1 MAASISCRDSVHPDE
16 LAELRLLLE
25 LPAVRRL
32 ADRGLSDQEFAL
44 VKMLADGTTRAARS
58 RDIPGYLQ
66 ADMAFH
72 LGLVELTADPALS
85 GIARLLLAPDS
96 RRFPRAEESG
106 RLMARAAREH
116 QELVGMLADGAVSA
130 ADHLLRIHLSRRSAS
145 GPAPARFL
153 GPASI
158 ECAGT

>member
-1 MAASISCRDSVHPDE
+1 MAVGISCRDPCQAGE

-32 ADRGLSDQEFAL
+32 ADRGLSDQEHAL
-44 VKMLADGTTRAARS
+44 AKMLADATIRAARS
-58 RDIPGYLQ
+58 RDILAYLR

-72 LGLVELTADPALS
+72 LGLVALTADPALS

-96 RRFPRAEESG
+96 RRAPRPEESG

-130 ADHLLRIHLSRRSAS
+130 ADHLLRIHLSRLWPRYYPVVSS
-145 GPAPARFL
+145 RE
-153 GPASI
+153 S
-158 ECAGT
+158 